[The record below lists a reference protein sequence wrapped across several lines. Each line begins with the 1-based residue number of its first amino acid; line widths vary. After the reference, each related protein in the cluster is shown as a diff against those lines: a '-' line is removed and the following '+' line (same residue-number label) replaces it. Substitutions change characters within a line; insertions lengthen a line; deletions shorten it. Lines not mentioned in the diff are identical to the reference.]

1 MQRVVIGEEAKVT
14 LTKVSILRCILGL
27 VICADS
33 IWEKCLFLYPYI
45 SMGQE
50 SCLSSYQERNVV
62 VTVYDPTLYPP
73 CFAPFMEGQMAY
85 LMSEIR
91 KRLAPGAFEWGY
103 CIEEGRPA
111 NQLLGSVLA
120 AEIWK

>member
-1 MQRVVIGEEAKVT
+1 
-14 LTKVSILRCILGL
+14 
-27 VICADS
+27 
-33 IWEKCLFLYPYI
+33 
-45 SMGQE
+45 MGQE
-50 SCLSSYQERNVV
+50 SRLASHQERNVV

-73 CFAPFMEGQMAY
+73 CFVLLMEGQMAC